1 MQGIYNAW
9 LVALSIAVAILV
21 SYTALKLAARVAL
34 ADRSVSP
41 LWLFGGAT
49 AMGIGI
55 WSMHFIGMLAFSLPI
70 PLRYDIAT
78 TLGSLAVAIVTSG
91 LAIKIASGPNLG
103 FARLGLGSLVM
114 GGGICA
120 MHYSGMAAIQIVP
133 MIRYEPRLVLASIAI
148 AVSASFVALWLAFR
162 LRHGE
167 SRAIRLARLAAAVVM
182 GLAISGMHYT
192 AMAASAFGPNSYC
205 RGGAALNNDWLA
217 LTIGVTAVGL
227 LVVALIVDIYD
238 THLTSRRRL
247 QASLEQVNV
256 TLQHQATHDA
266 LTGLANRR
274 EFEQQLLLAIE
285 NQKRTATDYAVLYL
299 DLDQL
304 KVVNDTCGHGA
315 GDELIRQVSW
325 AVRKLLRDGDVLARL
340 GGDEFGA
347 LLARCPQEMALTLA
361 ESIRSEISEQRFI
374 WEGKLFVVAA
384 SIGVLELA
392 ECLPTVSAVL
402 SAADQACY
410 LAKDNGRNR
419 VQYYRPDDQEV
430 RSRHGEMQWVERINA
445 ALELDRFV
453 LFAQEIRPVASQSAN
468 RGAGESSL
476 YEVLLRLVDTDGALI
491 APMAFIPAAERYG
504 LMPRIDRW
512 VIAHAT
518 KAIAEMRS
526 GNAHSPICMINLSG
540 ASVSDA
546 GLAEFVGTLL
556 AQYGLPW
563 SSIGFELTET
573 AAITNL
579 TSASRLMNQFKMLGC
594 PIALDDFGSGMS
606 SFSYLRRLPVDLLKI
621 DGAFVKN
628 MTTDAIDHA
637 VVESIQK
644 IARVMGIKTVAESV
658 EDADV
663 LSALTQVGVDFAQ
676 GFYLGQPVPLGSVR
690 LGRPAAAD
698 DTQRTFTHPR
708 QRRVAG

>member
-9 LVALSIAVAILV
+9 LVALSIAVAVLV

-34 ADRSVSP
+34 ADRSVSS

-91 LAIKIASGPNLG
+91 LAIKISSGPKLS
-103 FARLGLGSLVM
+103 FARLGVGSLVM

-133 MIRYEPRLVLASIAI
+133 MIRYEPRLVAASIAI

-162 LRHGE
+162 LRHGQ
-167 SRAIRLARLAAAVVM
+167 SRVILLARLAAAVVM

-217 LTIGVTAVGL
+217 LTIGVISVGL

-238 THLTSRRRL
+238 THLTSRSRL
-247 QASLEQVNV
+247 QARLEQVNI
-256 TLQHQATHDA
+256 TLHHQATHDA

-285 NQKRTATDYAVLYL
+285 DQKRTATDYALLYL

-315 GDELIRQVSW
+315 GDELIRQISW

-347 LLARCPQEMALTLA
+347 LLARCPQEMALKLA

-430 RSRHGEMQWVERINA
+430 RTRHGEMQWVERINA
-445 ALELDRFV
+445 ALELDRFA
-453 LFAQEIRPVASQSAN
+453 LFAQEIRPVAGRAN
-468 RGAGESSL
+468 RREGEPSL
-476 YEVLLRLVDTDGALI
+476 YEILLRLVDTDGALI

-526 GNAHSPICMINLSG
+526 SNAKSPVCMINLSG

-546 GLAEFVGTLL
+546 GLAEFVGALL

-579 TSASRLMNQFKMLGC
+579 TSASRLMTQFKELGC

-621 DGAFVKN
+621 DGTFVTN
-628 MTTDAIDHA
+628 MTSDAIDYA
-637 VVESIQK
+637 VVESIQN

-658 EDADV
+658 EDQSV

-676 GFYLGQPVPLGSVR
+676 GFYLGRPVPLDAVR
-690 LGRPAAAD
+690 LVGPAAGD
-698 DTQRTFTHPR
+698 DRQWIFGHK
-708 QRRVAG
+708 QRRATR

>member
-9 LVALSIAVAILV
+9 LVALSIAVAVLV

-41 LWLFGGAT
+41 LWLLGGAT

-78 TLGSLAVAIVTSG
+78 TLGSLAVAILTSG
-91 LAIKIASGPNLG
+91 LAIRIASGPDLS
-103 FARLGLGSLVM
+103 FARLGVGSLVM

-133 MIRYEPRLVLASIAI
+133 MIRYEPRLVVASIAI

-162 LRHGE
+162 LRHGQ
-167 SRAIRLARLAAAVVM
+167 SRAILLARLAAAVVM

-217 LTIGVTAVGL
+217 LTIGVTSVGL

-238 THLTSRRRL
+238 THLSSRMRL
-247 QASLEQVNV
+247 QARLEQVNI
-256 TLQHQATHDA
+256 TLHHQATHDE

-274 EFEQQLLLAIE
+274 EFERQLLLAIE
-285 NQKRTATDYAVLYL
+285 DQKRTATDYALLYL

-347 LLARCPQEMALTLA
+347 LLARCPQEMALKLA

-430 RSRHGEMQWVERINA
+430 RTRHGEMQWVERINA
-445 ALELDRFV
+445 ALELDRFA
-453 LFAQEIRPVASQSAN
+453 LFAQEIRPVAARAN
-468 RGAGESSL
+468 RGQGEPSL
-476 YEVLLRLVDTDGALI
+476 YEILLRLVDTDGALI

-526 GNAHSPICMINLSG
+526 SNAKPPVCMINLSG
-540 ASVSDA
+540 TSVSDA
-546 GLAEFVGTLL
+546 GLAEFVGALL

-563 SSIGFELTET
+563 SSLGFELTET

-579 TSASRLMNQFKMLGC
+579 TSASRLMTQFKELGC

-621 DGAFVKN
+621 DGTFVTN
-628 MTTDAIDHA
+628 MTADAIDYA
-637 VVESIQK
+637 VVESIQN

-658 EDADV
+658 EDQSV
-663 LSALTQVGVDFAQ
+663 LSALTRVGVDFAQ
-676 GFYLGQPVPLGSVR
+676 GFFLGRPVPLHTVR
-690 LGRPAAAD
+690 LVGPAAGD
-698 DTQRTFTHPR
+698 DMQWIFGHK
-708 QRRVAG
+708 QRRATR

>member
-34 ADRSVSP
+34 ADRSISP

-91 LAIKIASGPNLG
+91 LAIKIASGPNLS

-162 LRHGE
+162 LRHGQ

-217 LTIGVTAVGL
+217 LTIGVTSVGL

-238 THLTSRRRL
+238 THLSSRRQL
-247 QASLEQVNV
+247 QARLEQVNI
-256 TLQHQATHDA
+256 TLQHQASHDA

-285 NQKRTATDYAVLYL
+285 DQKRTATDYAVLYL

-347 LLARCPQEMALTLA
+347 LLAHCPQEKALTLA

-453 LFAQEIRPVASQSAN
+453 LFAQEIRPVAGQTAG
-468 RGAGESSL
+468 RGVAEPSL
-476 YEVLLRLVDTDGALI
+476 YEILLRLVDTDGALI

-526 GNAHSPICMINLSG
+526 SNATSPICMINLSG

-563 SSIGFELTET
+563 SSIGIELTET

-579 TSASRLMNQFKMLGC
+579 TSASRLMTQFKMLGC

-628 MTTDAIDHA
+628 MTTDAIDYA

-644 IARVMGIKTVAESV
+644 IARVMRIRTVAESV
-658 EDADV
+658 EDAAV

-690 LGRPAAAD
+690 LGRPAAED

>member
-9 LVALSIAVAILV
+9 LVALSIAVAVLV

-34 ADRSVSP
+34 ADRSVSS

-91 LAIKIASGPNLG
+91 VAIKISSGPNLS
-103 FARLGLGSLVM
+103 FTRLGVGSLVM

-133 MIRYEPRLVLASIAI
+133 MIRYEPRLVAASIAI

-162 LRHGE
+162 LRHGQ
-167 SRAIRLARLAAAVVM
+167 SRVILLARLAAAVVM

-217 LTIGVTAVGL
+217 LTIGVISVGL

-247 QASLEQVNV
+247 QARLEQANI
-256 TLQHQATHDA
+256 TLHHQATHDA

-285 NQKRTATDYAVLYL
+285 DQKRTATDYALLYL

-347 LLARCPQEMALTLA
+347 LLARCPQEMALKLA

-392 ECLPTVSAVL
+392 ECLPTVSAVM

-430 RSRHGEMQWVERINA
+430 RTRHGEMQWVERINA
-445 ALELDRFV
+445 ALELDRFA
-453 LFAQEIRPVASQSAN
+453 LFAQEIRPVAGGRAS
-468 RGAGESSL
+468 RGEAEPSL
-476 YEVLLRLVDTDGALI
+476 YEILLRLVDTDGDLI

-526 GNAHSPICMINLSG
+526 SYAQSPVCMINLSG
-540 ASVSDA
+540 ASVSDP
-546 GLAEFVGTLL
+546 GLAEFVGALL

-579 TSASRLMNQFKMLGC
+579 TSASLLMNQFKKLGC

-621 DGAFVKN
+621 DGTFVTN
-628 MTTDAIDHA
+628 MATDPIDYA
-637 VVESIQK
+637 VVESIQN
-644 IARVMGIKTVAESV
+644 IARVMGIRTVAESV
-658 EDADV
+658 EDQAA

-676 GFYLGQPVPLGSVR
+676 GFYLGRPVPLHAVTLAG
-690 LGRPAAAD
+690 PAAGD
-698 DTQRTFTHPR
+698 DMQWIFSRK
-708 QRRVAG
+708 QRRATR